1 MKWYVNTLE
10 EIVIQVGKVLVGSSS
25 RVACGALG
33 AAATVVNKTGN
44 FFYRYPV
51 HNFIKEIKTVFVSR
65 VKEGPLSVP
74 SFTFIYNIW
83 QDARI
88 RTRVAAT
95 AARVWYTEH
104 TSLKKKFKSNS
115 YSSQN

>member
-33 AAATVVNKTGN
+33 AAATVVNNTGN
-44 FFYRYPV
+44 FFIDTRY
-51 HNFIKEIKTVFVSR
+51 I
-65 VKEGPLSVP
+65 
-74 SFTFIYNIW
+74 TFIYNIW